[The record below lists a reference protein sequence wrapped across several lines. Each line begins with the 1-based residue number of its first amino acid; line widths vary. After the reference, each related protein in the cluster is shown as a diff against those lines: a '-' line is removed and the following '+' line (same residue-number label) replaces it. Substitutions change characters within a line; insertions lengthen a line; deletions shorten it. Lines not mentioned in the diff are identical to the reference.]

1 MPTQRNLEIKLGVL
15 CPKLS
20 EQLKGKYHPKTLAF
34 YDRIAD
40 AISLL
45 LLQGILTIPQ
55 ADRAR
60 KRLFKKL
67 GLSVPS
73 SGQKSRQP

>member
-1 MPTQRNLEIKLGVL
+1 MKNLEIKLGAL

-20 EQLKGKYHPKTLAF
+20 EQLEGKYHPKTLAL

-40 AISLL
+40 AITILL
-45 LLQGILTIPQ
+45 LNDILTIPQ

-60 KRLFKKL
+60 KRLFRKL

-73 SGQKSRQP
+73 SKQKPRQ